1 LLPTGE
7 RTISWLETMTIL
19 FQRFAPA
26 DNHDVETQVHQNIR
40 LNNKKYVN
48 MNLEPDITIEEVDAV
63 LKRTKNRK
71 SPGLDQLKS

>member
-1 LLPTGE
+1 MLPTEE
-7 RTISWLETMTIL
+7 RTISCLKTMTVL
-19 FQRFAPA
+19 FQKFAPA
-26 DNHDVETQVHQNIR
+26 DNRDIETQLHQNIR

-71 SPGLDQLKS
+71 SPGPVKF